1 MALYR
6 YWQSTDA
13 YRYDEAGM
21 IKWFLMHAPARRG
34 AWPTAFMGRAGITA
48 GLVLSTLA
56 LAPPSATRVSPT
68 SYRPPHNNA
77 GPYAAVAIRLPS
89 PRPNY
94 GSTVPEYYRQ
104 LMMTRFNKAMIPAF
118 ARKYSLP
125 CSACHT
131 TWPELNS
138 FGQKFRD
145 NGYQLGND
153 RDAPIWQNPSYWP
166 VAVRT
171 TPQWHLEKTTHQPVD
186 AVRGDPTSGTVERT
200 ITQQGFD
207 LSGVDLL
214 FLGTLHNNIS
224 FGFIP
229 SADNTGSFHL
239 EAAYVRFSN
248 LLDTRWAN
256 VKLGKFELDNLVS
269 EKRQSRVGE

>member
-1 MALYR
+1 MASNEASS
-6 YWQSTDA
+6 STDA
-13 YRYDEAGM
+13 YRYDEVGM
-21 IKWFLMHAPARRG
+21 IKWFLTHAPLRG
-34 AWPTAFMGRAGITA
+34 RAWPAASMGRACITA
-48 GLVLSTLA
+48 ALVLSTLA
-56 LAPPSATRVSPT
+56 LTPPAVTRVSPT
-68 SYRPPHNNA
+68 SYRLPHNNA
-77 GPYAAVAIRLPS
+77 GPYAATAIRLPG

-94 GSTVPEYYRQ
+94 SSTVPEHYQQ
-104 LMMTRFNKAMIPAF
+104 LMLARFNKAIPAF

-186 AVRGDPTSGTVERT
+186 AVAPQRQAGRPVGDEGLALSGQNRAQRRPLLFDCAVSALLECAH
-200 ITQQGFD
+200 FD
-207 LSGVDLL
+207 LVMTVALAGYQLL
-214 FLGTLHNNIS
+214 RTVLIVS
-224 FGFIP
+224 P
-229 SADNTGSFHL
+229 
-239 EAAYVRFSN
+239 YC
-248 LLDTRWAN
+248 LL
-256 VKLGKFELDNLVS
+256 
-269 EKRQSRVGE
+269 